1 MQRFDLSLPTPAQN
15 LAFDEAL
22 LEWAEEECFG
32 RRILATLGI
41 NAADGGRRPLVA
53 RREGSE

>member
-22 LEWAEEECFG
+22 LEWAEEESADGEFL
-32 RRILATLGI
+32 RLWEST
-41 NAADGGRRPLVA
+41 AADGGRRPLVA
-53 RREGSE
+53 RRRKK